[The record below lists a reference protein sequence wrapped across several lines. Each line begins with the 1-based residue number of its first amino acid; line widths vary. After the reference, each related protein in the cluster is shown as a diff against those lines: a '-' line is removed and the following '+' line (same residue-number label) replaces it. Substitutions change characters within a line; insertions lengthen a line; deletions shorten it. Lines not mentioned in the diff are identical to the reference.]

1 MAANAESRSDA
12 NRHWFAAA
20 FSFLAREKEVIAAFF
35 ATRLLL
41 WVLAALAFYWIK
53 HGQYQIFPGTQ
64 LWNLLYHWDSFWYA
78 RIVAHGYDYAP
89 GVQSSVDFFP
99 LLPICIYAL
108 RAVTGMGT
116 ALSGFLISNT
126 ALLTAVILLRRLIA
140 LDFPAPSRVAERTV
154 WLLLLC
160 PMTFFHS
167 AIYTESLFLMFS
179 IGALLCARQGRWA
192 LAGLMGALLTG
203 THGKGIF
210 ILVPLLWEGFAVTKH
225 EQNDGG
231 VFRSRWWLMIVP
243 GGLIAYATYLYFRF
257 GDALAFLSGQAA
269 FHREIAPPWEGLE
282 VASRYP
288 VPYGYFFIGSV
299 IVVIGLC
306 VLGFFKR
313 IRMSYQ
319 LYAVAILALCLSTSI
334 WESLP
339 RHLSVVFPFYLTLAV
354 ATIRS
359 ESLYLITIAASTGL
373 MAICLALFV
382 CGYFMT

>member
-1 MAANAESRSDA
+1 MTNAENNKTNS
-12 NRHWFAAA
+12 HQFAAA
-20 FSFLAREKEVIAAFF
+20 LSFLAREREVLVAFF
-35 ATRLLL
+35 STRLLL
-41 WVLAALAFYWIK
+41 WALGSLAYYSIK

-89 GVQSSVDFFP
+89 GVQSSADFFP
-99 LLPICIYAL
+99 LLSICIYAL
-108 RAVTGMGT
+108 RAITGMGT
-116 ALSGFLISNT
+116 ALAGFLISNT
-126 ALLTAVILLRRLIA
+126 ALLTAAIFLRRLIA

-179 IGALLCARQGRWA
+179 IGALLLARQGRWA
-192 LAGLMGALLTG
+192 AAGLMGAFLTG

-210 ILVPLLWEGFAVTKH
+210 ILVPLLWEAFVASKH
-225 EQNDGG
+225 EQKDGG
-231 VFRSRWWLMIVP
+231 IFRSRWWLVIVP
-243 GGLIAYATYLYFRF
+243 GGVIAFAAYLHFKF
-257 GDALAFLSGQAA
+257 GDALAFLHGQVA
-269 FHREIAPPWEGLE
+269 FHRELAAPWEGLE
-282 VASRYP
+282 IASRYP
-288 VPYGYFFIGSV
+288 IPYNYFFIGSV
-299 IVVIGLC
+299 IVAIGLC
-306 VLGFFKR
+306 VLGFFKQ

-319 LYAVAILALCLSTSI
+319 LYAVAILVLCLSTSI
-334 WESLP
+334 WESVP

-359 ESLYLITIAASTGL
+359 EALYLLSLAVSTGL
-373 MAICLALFV
+373 MTLCLALYV

>member
-1 MAANAESRSDA
+1 M
-12 NRHWFAAA
+12 
-20 FSFLAREKEVIAAFF
+20 LIAFF

-41 WVLAALAFYWIK
+41 WVLGWLALYWIK
-53 HGQYQIFPGTQ
+53 HSEHQIFSGTQ

-89 GVQSSVDFFP
+89 DVQSSVDFFP

-108 RAVTGMGT
+108 RAVTGLGT
-116 ALSGFLISNT
+116 ALAGFLISN
-126 ALLTAVILLRRLIA
+126 ASLLTAAILLRRLVA

-167 AIYTESLFLMFS
+167 AIYTESLFLMLS
-179 IGALLCARQGRWA
+179 IGALLQARQGRWA

-210 ILVPLLWEGFAVTKH
+210 ILVPLLWEAIAVSKH
-225 EQNDGG
+225 EPNDGG
-231 VFRSRWWLMIVP
+231 IFRSRWWLLIVP
-243 GGLIAYATYLYFRF
+243 SGLIAFAMYLHFQF
-257 GDALAFLSGQAA
+257 GDAFAFLKGQGA
-269 FHREIAPPWEGLE
+269 FHRDLATPWEGLE
-282 VASRYP
+282 IASRYP
-288 VPYGYFFIGSV
+288 IPYGYFFIGSV
-299 IVVIGLC
+299 VVAVGVCL
-306 VLGFFKR
+306 LGFFKR

-334 WESLP
+334 WESVP
-339 RHLSVVFPFYLTLAV
+339 RHLSIVFPFYLTLAV

-359 ESLYLITIAASTGL
+359 EGLYLMTVAASTGL
-373 MAICLALFV
+373 MTICLILFV

>member
-1 MAANAESRSDA
+1 MKTERDRKTSTPWFWAAV
-12 NRHWFAAA
+12 
-20 FSFLAREKEVIAAFF
+20 SFLAREREVLVAFF

-41 WVLAALAFYWIK
+41 WILGSFAYYSIK

-108 RAVTGMGT
+108 RAITGMGT
-116 ALSGFLISNT
+116 ALAGLLIANA

-140 LDFPAPSRVAERTV
+140 LDFPPPSRVAERTV

-179 IGALLCARQGRWA
+179 IGALLLARQGRWA
-192 LAGLMGALLTG
+192 AAGLMGALLTG

-210 ILVPLLWEGFAVTKH
+210 ILVPLLWEALVASKH
-225 EQNDGG
+225 EQENAGI
-231 VFRSRWWLMIVP
+231 FRSRWWLVILP
-243 GGLIAYATYLYFRF
+243 SGLVAFAAYLQFKF
-257 GDALAFLSGQAA
+257 GDALAFLHGQLAFYRELAA
-269 FHREIAPPWEGLE
+269 PWEGLE
-282 VASRYP
+282 IASRYP

-299 IVVIGLC
+299 TVAIGLC

-313 IRMSYQ
+313 IRTSYQ
-319 LYAVAILALCLSTSI
+319 L
-334 WESLP
+334 
-339 RHLSVVFPFYLTLAV
+339 
-354 ATIRS
+354 
-359 ESLYLITIAASTGL
+359 
-373 MAICLALFV
+373 
-382 CGYFMT
+382 